1 MFLETNIAPAKYI
14 DSTQVSKG
22 ITISGA
28 RYASEDAATLVHYAI
43 AILEYSRLCGPLRAA
58 KERLDA
64 IRREMA
70 ENERRKQ
77 EMENEVNFFLFN
89 FSPNK
94 Q

>member
-1 MFLETNIAPAKYI
+1 M
-14 DSTQVSKG
+14 SKG

-58 KERLDA
+58 KEKVES
-64 IRREMA
+64 IRREMS

-77 EMENEVNFFLFN
+77 ETESEVMLYIFL
-89 FSPNK
+89 K
-94 Q
+94 